1 MMESTNTY
9 YVSDFSKGLVYMFND
24 NWDFIG
30 QNEFEFSPYYLIA
43 VNISLYVTSLDAIYK
58 VSNDLNT
65 IYAQYNAVDGIGSL
79 YSGICYNTADNF
91 LYAALVGAINTK
103 EIEVF
108 DLNLN
113 LVATIPTPNYLPV
126 SISIFKKQIYV
137 GTTQKIVLLI
147 VNKSII
153 SSFPACNSIVNSL
166 MIDKLGNIATACSE
180 GVLNLYDSNKV
191 LYRNVSIK
199 TEPKLLAYDSKGRLV
214 TISSSKIIIFY
225 QN

>member
-1 MMESTNTY
+1 MESTNTY
-9 YVSDFSKGLVYMFND
+9 YVSDFSNSLIYMFND

-30 QNEFEFSPYYLIA
+30 QNEFNSPYYLTA
-43 VNISLYVTSLDAIYK
+43 VGLNLYVTNLDTIYK

-91 LYAALVGAINTK
+91 LYAALVGALNTK
-103 EIEVF
+103 EIQVF
-108 DLNLN
+108 DLNLK
-113 LVATIPTPNYLPV
+113 LVYKIPTPNYLPV

-137 GTTQKIVLLI
+137 GTAQNIVLLI

-166 MIDKLGNIATACSE
+166 MLDKLGNIATTCSE
-180 GVLNLYDSNKV
+180 GVFNLYDSNKA
-191 LYRNVSIK
+191 LQRSVSIMA
-199 TEPKLLAYDSKGRLV
+199 EPKFAAYDSKGRLV
-214 TISSSKIIIFY
+214 IITESEISICF
-225 QN
+225 

>member
-1 MMESTNTY
+1 
-9 YVSDFSKGLVYMFND
+9 MFND

-30 QNEFEFSPYYLIA
+30 QNEFNSPYYLTA
-43 VNISLYVTSLDAIYK
+43 VGLNLYVTNLDTIYK

-91 LYAALVGAINTK
+91 LYAALVGALNTK
-103 EIEVF
+103 EIQVF
-108 DLNLN
+108 DLNLK
-113 LVATIPTPNYLPV
+113 LVYKIPTPNYLPV

-137 GTTQKIVLLI
+137 GTAQNIVLLI

-166 MIDKLGNIATACSE
+166 MLDKLGNIATTCSE
-180 GVLNLYDSNKV
+180 GVFNLYDSNKA
-191 LYRNVSIK
+191 LQRSVSIMA
-199 TEPKLLAYDSKGRLV
+199 EPKFAAYDSKGRLV
-214 TISSSKIIIFY
+214 IITESEISICF
-225 QN
+225 